1 MKIQCRLLIITL
13 KLRRLIKEMSKQQI
27 SILDIVATCSQCNKE
42 ISDYDFYLDVIIC
55 HNCITIKCM
64 QNKELN

>member
-1 MKIQCRLLIITL
+1 
-13 KLRRLIKEMSKQQI
+13 MSKQQI